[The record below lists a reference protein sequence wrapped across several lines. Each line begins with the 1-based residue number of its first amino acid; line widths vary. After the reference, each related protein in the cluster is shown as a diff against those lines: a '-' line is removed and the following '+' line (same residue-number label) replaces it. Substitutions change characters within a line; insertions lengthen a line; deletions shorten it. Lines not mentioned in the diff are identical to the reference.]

1 MEFTYAAYRELITLL
16 KNEGYRFCG
25 YFDHEGNDKRV
36 ILRHDIDYSIE
47 QAVKL
52 AEVEKEMGVQS
63 TYFVLLCTDFYNP
76 ASKHA
81 TDMLRQIHN
90 MGHEVGLHFDEVAY
104 QGCSA
109 EELPALIQREAKLLG
124 DICGFPIRSF
134 SMHRPNRLTLEKDLQ
149 VEGLVNSYGEEFF
162 RQFKYLSDSRR
173 NWREPV
179 LDIVRS
185 GEYDKLHIL
194 THAFWYGEEEE
205 TIGDAVKNYIIA
217 AKEERYQH
225 FSENIRAL
233 DQLVPFSE
241 IAE

>member
-36 ILRHDIDYSIE
+36 ILRHDIDYSME

-52 AEVEKEMGVQS
+52 AKVEQEMGVSS
-63 TYFVLLCTDFYNP
+63 TYFVLLRTDFYNP
-76 ASKHA
+76 ASKR
-81 TDMLRQIHN
+81 TLDMVRQIHD

-109 EELPALIQREAKLLG
+109 EELPALIQYEAKLLV

-134 SMHRPNRLTLEKDLQ
+134 SMHRPNQLTLAKDLQ
-149 VEGLVNSYGEEFF
+149 GEGLVNSYGEEFF

-194 THAFWYGEEEE
+194 TPAFWYGDEEE
-205 TIGDAVKNYIIA
+205 TIGDAIGRFIRSANL
-217 AKEERYQH
+217 ERYDQMA
-225 FSENIRAL
+225 ENIRSIEEIL
-233 DQLVPFSE
+233 QRSE
-241 IAE
+241 V

>member
-1 MEFTYAAYRELITLL
+1 MEFTYTAYRELITLL

-36 ILRHDIDYSIE
+36 ILRHDIDYCVE

-52 AEVEKEMGVQS
+52 AKVEQEMGVSS
-63 TYFVLLCTDFYNP
+63 TYFVLLRTDFYNP
-76 ASKHA
+76 ASKR
-81 TDMLRQIHN
+81 TLDMVRQIHD

-104 QGCSA
+104 QGCCA
-109 EELPALIQREAKLLG
+109 EELPALIQYEAKLLG

-134 SMHRPNRLTLEKDLQ
+134 SMHRPNQLTLAKDLQ
-149 VEGLVNSYGEEFF
+149 VEGVVNSYSEEFF

-205 TIGDAVKNYIIA
+205 IIGDAIGRFIRSANL
-217 AKEERYQH
+217 ERYDQMA
-225 FSENIRAL
+225 ENIRSIEEIL
-233 DQLVPFSE
+233 QRSE
-241 IAE
+241 V

>member
-25 YFDHEGNDKRV
+25 YFDHVGNDKRV
-36 ILRHDIDYSIE
+36 ILRHDIDYCVE

-52 AEVEKEMGVQS
+52 ARVEQEMGVSS
-63 TYFVLLCTDFYNP
+63 TYFVLLRTDFYNP
-76 ASKHA
+76 ASKR
-81 TDMLRQIHN
+81 TLDMVRQIHD

-109 EELPALIQREAKLLG
+109 EELPALIHYEAKLLG

-134 SMHRPNRLTLEKDLQ
+134 SMHRPNQLTLAKDLQ

-173 NWREPV
+173 NRREPV

-194 THAFWYGEEEE
+194 THAFWYGDEEE
-205 TIGDAVKNYIIA
+205 TIGDAIGRFIRSANL
-217 AKEERYQH
+217 ERYDQMA
-225 FSENIRAL
+225 ENIRSIEEIL
-233 DQLVPFSE
+233 QRSE
-241 IAE
+241 V